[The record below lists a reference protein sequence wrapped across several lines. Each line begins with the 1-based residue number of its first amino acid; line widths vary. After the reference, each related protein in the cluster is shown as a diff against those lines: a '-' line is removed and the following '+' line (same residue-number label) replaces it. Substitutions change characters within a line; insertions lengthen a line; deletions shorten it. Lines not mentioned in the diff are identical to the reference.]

1 MVQWMVYIPSIDGK
15 IGDTAPAPAP
25 SALWAEAEHL
35 ERTDKTLHTLQVG
48 RLEVGSPTR
57 SSEWFFQ
64 KIKAHSK
71 LDLIQLDESWW
82 IGIDGIICIYILYI
96 VSCVLK
102 SERMAFWG
110 ISSST
115 TWRLTIKIMKVTETK
130 ASWTHEG
137 LVLSRKNTWVHHIS
151 SLVHPQI
158 HHESMMNPSWNWAKI
173 WAPPG
178 ESPTVAGCP
187 SSHGGGG
194 RQSPRGAEARAE
206 AAPAKRGFCTFRW
219 KVKYGS
225 LGNSWTK
232 WL

>member
-1 MVQWMVYIPSIDGK
+1 MDGLYTIHWWKNWGYSSSSSSISSMSWGRALGTHWQDATHLAGGEVGGWIPNQVFWMVFSKDQGPFKAGLD
-15 IGDTAPAPAP
+15 
-25 SALWAEAEHL
+25 SAWRILMNWN
-35 ERTDKTLHTLQVG
+35 
-48 RLEVGSPTR
+48 
-57 SSEWFFQ
+57 
-64 KIKAHSK
+64 
-71 LDLIQLDESWW
+71 WW
-82 IGIDGIICIYILYI
+82 NYMYIYILYI